1 MNLLTVPNQMNEGSA
16 QEQDMSLLK
25 MPSSSSLFKVPGMM
39 QKQVNSF
46 MSNRS
51 ATSQFRASQYRQ
63 KRKSGSRNFS

>member
-51 ATSQFRASQYRQ
+51 ATSQFRAS
-63 KRKSGSRNFS
+63 